1 MIEFRE
7 NPMPSARQSC
17 RQIAVKRIADAIREI
32 AGSGE
37 PITEE
42 AITAHGIPAAVV
54 ARYADQAAQA
64 ARRSFVKQV

>member
-17 RQIAVKRIADAIREI
+17 RQIAVKRIADIISEL
-32 AGSGE
+32 AGNSE

-42 AITAHGIPAAVV
+42 AFTARGIPAAVV
-54 ARYADQAAQA
+54 ARYAEQAAQV

>member
-1 MIEFRE
+1 MNEFRE

-17 RQIAVKRIADAIREI
+17 RQIAVKRIADAIREL

-42 AITAHGIPAAVV
+42 AFVARGIPAAVV
-54 ARYADQAAQA
+54 ARYA
-64 ARRSFVKQV
+64 